1 MVIAKPLKD
10 LIEAFERLPGI
21 GPKTSQRL
29 TFYLLHVPQEE
40 LDSLAE
46 AVVNLKKKTVI
57 CSRCFNVAVAD
68 PCEICQDVRRNKET
82 LCVVEEP
89 FDVLALEQTG
99 SFKGQYHV
107 LHGAISPLKNI
118 GPEELKIRE
127 LVMKVKGGNFKEVIL
142 ANNNDLEGEATAMY
156 VHKQLKPYG
165 LKITRI
171 AKGVPVGGELEYADE
186 VTLRK
191 ALEGRVEI

>member
-40 LDSLAE
+40 LDLLAE
-46 AVVNLKKKTVI
+46 AVVCLKKKTVI
-57 CSRCFNVAVAD
+57 CSRCFNVATVD
-68 PCEICQDVRRNKET
+68 PCEICQDVRRDKET

-99 SFKGQYHV
+99 SFKGHYHV

-118 GPEELKIRE
+118 GPEELKIKE
-127 LVMKVKGGNFKEVIL
+127 LVLRVNGGNFKEVIL
-142 ANNNDLEGEATAMY
+142 ATNNDLEGEATAMY
-156 VHKQLKPYG
+156 IHKQLKPYG
-165 LKITRI
+165 IKITRI

-186 VTLRK
+186 LTLRK